1 MINFL
6 RSFFARRED
15 KGLVGYRCPKCDHFF
30 LIPSEIV
37 QDFSPGGKEY
47 HEGGESYFNCPRC
60 REFVN
65 VEEPIS

>member
-6 RSFFARRED
+6 RSLFARRED

-37 QDFSPGGKEY
+37 QDFSRSRVKSITKE
-47 HEGGESYFNCPRC
+47 EKVILIAPVVMS
-60 REFVN
+60 
-65 VEEPIS
+65 